1 MVDREE
7 SRLKAMDLT
16 KLSERDYVISQDD
29 AWDLRSD
36 IHNELKNSTLITQKP
51 TGSFFEFE
59 ENIIDKDYI
68 SCHLMIPVVVS
79 KNNT

>member
-7 SRLKAMDLT
+7 SRLKAMDLM
-16 KLSERDYVISQDD
+16 KLSEHDYVISQDD

-36 IHNELKNSTLITQKP
+36 IHNELKNSTLVTQKP

-59 ENIIDKDYI
+59 ENTIAVSYT
-68 SCHLMIPVVVS
+68 HLTLP
-79 KNNT
+79 TT

>member
-16 KLSERDYVISQDD
+16 KLSEHDYVISQDD

-36 IHNELKNSTLITQKP
+36 IHNELKNSTLVTKKTNWKLFRIRGKH
-51 TGSFFEFE
+51 
-59 ENIIDKDYI
+59 YR
-68 SCHLMIPVVVS
+68 
-79 KNNT
+79 